1 MVRQVKEKQK
11 VRIIMADKM
20 ILKNLFY
27 KTLEDGLVQLI
38 FIIEN
43 EMLFIKDLRC
53 FKNGKNTIWLEDF
66 EQYLPIKSKI
76 GLTIL
81 ELKVNWSER
90 DLRVKLSDESF
101 IVLFRDSDFNYMLD
115 IFEKTDVDDDFLN
128 VFNRDSVRIDVC

>member
-11 VRIIMADKM
+11 VKIIMADKM

-38 FIIEN
+38 FEMEN

-53 FKNGKNTIWLEDF
+53 FKKDKNTIWLEYF
-66 EQYLPIKSKI
+66 EQYLPIKRKI

-81 ELKVNWSER
+81 ELKVNWNER

-128 VFNRDSVRIDVC
+128 VFNRDSVRIDVR